1 MDNSGLPNGFITTEE
16 AIKLIGTN
24 TFDVPTVDIK
34 WLAWHI
40 DWVEELHN
48 FNIPR
53 VRLIT
58 KEEAE
63 RFMKD
68 HPGKRPNELVSE
80 GPVYVYVRTSYDKEA
95 LRKAIKDNFRETS
108 GREFNAPITRGISTV
123 KDEETGN
130 SERPRVTK
138 KTIAKEGDIIG
149 TGASATTNSA
159 DGAGI

>member
-1 MDNSGLPNGFITTEE
+1 MDNRALPNGFISVED

-24 TFDVPTVDIK
+24 TFDRPTVKIK
-34 WLAWHI
+34 WLAWHL

-48 FNIPR
+48 FNIPK

-63 RFMKD
+63 RFVKD

-80 GPVYVYVRTSYDKEA
+80 GSVYVYVRTSYDKEA
-95 LRKAIKDNFRETS
+95 LKKAIRDNFRETS
-108 GREFNAPITRGISTV
+108 GREFSAPTTRGISTV

-138 KTIAKEGDIIG
+138 RTIAKEGDIIG
-149 TGASATTNSA
+149 TGASTTTNSA
-159 DGAGI
+159 DGAGV